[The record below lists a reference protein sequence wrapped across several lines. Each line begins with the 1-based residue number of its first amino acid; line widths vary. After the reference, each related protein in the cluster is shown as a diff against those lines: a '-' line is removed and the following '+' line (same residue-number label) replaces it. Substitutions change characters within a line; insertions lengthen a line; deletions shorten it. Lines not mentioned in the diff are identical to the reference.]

1 MTISLINKV
10 LQEVREW
17 QPAKNYRSEL
27 KYTEDLHSVLLEK
40 FQNSQV
46 TRDDKNNKK
55 GLDIGVTHQSMY
67 SGESVGIELKYN
79 LDKTAEYQRL
89 IGQIETKGQRY
100 GHIIVVLVGQT
111 NNNMYVNL
119 NNWVKN
125 RQNIISVIP
134 QKPIYIESRGSLK

>member
-1 MTISLINKV
+1 MMTNLINEV

-27 KYTEDLHSVLLEK
+27 KYTEDLHSVLLRR

-55 GLDIGVTHQSMY
+55 GLDIGITYQSMY
-67 SGESVGIELKYN
+67 SSESVGIELKYN

-100 GHIIVVLVGQT
+100 GHIIIVLAGRT

-119 NNWVKN
+119 NNWVKGK
-125 RQNIISVIP
+125 RNIITGVP
-134 QKPIYIESRGSLK
+134 QRSIYIVPKGSLK